1 MKTSI
6 TSLKPKKIL
15 VRSTNWIG
23 DAIMT
28 TPAVHSIRKNF
39 PDASI
44 SILVHPWV
52 ADVFNSS
59 PDVDEVLIYD
69 KKGMH
74 SGLSGMWKLSR
85 ELSRH
90 SFDIAILLQ
99 NAFEAAFIT
108 RFAAIPA
115 LAGYKSDGRGLLLTH
130 GVRFKKGIKKIHQ
143 VHYYQEMVKSLGL
156 TPGPDKLSLELPE
169 SKKKWA
175 GEFVSFIKKGPVVGL
190 NPGAAFGPAKR
201 WPPEKFGRLA
211 LLLSEKLGATMF
223 VFGTEADKSANAK
236 IHGFAPGNIID
247 LAGKTSL
254 AEAMALIAI
263 CDAFVTNDSGLM
275 HVGAALKTPMAAI
288 FGSTNS
294 ITTGPFSENAIV
306 IRKNLDCSPCLKTH
320 CKTDFECM
328 MTITEEEVFEEVNS
342 IIKKGEDR

>member
-90 SFDIAILLQ
+90 SFDLAILLQ
-99 NAFEAAFIT
+99 NAFEAAFIA
-108 RFAAIPA
+108 RLAAIPA

-130 GVRFKKGIKKIHQ
+130 GVRFKREIKKIHQ

-156 TPGPDKLSLELPE
+156 TPGRDKLSLELPE

-175 GEFVSFIKKGPVVGL
+175 REFISFIKKGPVVGL

-211 LLLSEKLGATMF
+211 LLLSEKLEATMF
-223 VFGTEADKSANAK
+223 IFGTEADKSANAK

-306 IRKNLDCSPCLKTH
+306 IRKDLDCSPCLKTH

-328 MTITEEEVFEEVNS
+328 MAITEEEVFEAVSS
-342 IIKKGEDR
+342 IIKK

>member
-15 VRSTNWIG
+15 IRSTNWIG
-23 DAIMT
+23 DAIIT

-39 PDASI
+39 PDAFI

-59 PDVDEVLIYD
+59 PDVDEVLIYE
-69 KKGMH
+69 KKGIH
-74 SGLSGMWKLSR
+74 SGLSGMWRLSRKLSR
-85 ELSRH
+85 Y
-90 SFDIAILLQ
+90 SFDLTILLQ

-108 RFAAIPA
+108 MLAGIPA
-115 LAGYKSDGRGLLLTH
+115 RAGYKTDGRGLLLTH
-130 GVRFKKGIKKIHQ
+130 GVSFKKGIKKIHQ

-156 TPGPDKLSLELPE
+156 TPEPDKLSLELPE

-175 GEFVSFIKKGPVVGL
+175 KEFISSIKKGPVVGL

-201 WPPEKFGRLA
+201 WPAEKFGKLA
-211 LLLSEKLGATMF
+211 LLLSKELGAVMF
-223 VFGTEADKSANAK
+223 VFGTKADKSVNAE
-236 IHGFAPGNIID
+236 IHDFAPGNVID

-254 AEAMALIAI
+254 AEAMALIEV

-288 FGSTNS
+288 FGSTNP
-294 ITTGPFSENAIV
+294 ITTGPFSENAVV
-306 IRKNLDCSPCLKTH
+306 IQKDLDCSPCLKTH

-328 MTITEEEVFEEVNS
+328 MAITAEEVFKSVNS
-342 IIKKGEDR
+342 MIEKRKNI